1 MIHLFH
7 FRAFIHELAPTFQ
20 LPVKKTI
27 RKYLDI
33 EYQEKKET
41 VRNLLYQQPSV
52 ALTTDIWSSRA
63 RQGYITVTSHFID
76 EKWNMRRGVLAT
88 HHMPESHI
96 GENIA
101 KRILET
107 KAEFLIKEVAGTS
120 HDNAANMKLAARQLD
135 VSSTLCFGHT
145 LQLAIQE
152 ELSHPSTTECLKSCK
167 ALVMHFN
174 QSPLATTA
182 LKTRQGELTRDGI
195 DFPTLQQDVPTRW
208 NSTYFMIQS
217 LLKNKGPIGLVL
229 GDREVTKA
237 VLATKLELRK
247 EDWQQLEQIVECLRP
262 FDVATKQMSAEL
274 YPTLGSVYPLV
285 RGIMKRHLKKGEE
298 EEREE
303 VAFFKSKVKKALRK
317 RFNVGEED
325 FCDDIIASVLHPR
338 FKKLKFLEHEETEDT
353 DEEDQEMD
361 EQQER
366 LLRREDA
373 KLRVITKLKE
383 LVSIIDVSTTPMTAR
398 SDSEVAGKDVSTPET
413 TARSDSEVVDILKGT
428 KVKKEQLESSDTAMK
443 YLMGNC
449 FEISDDEEETAHEE
463 VDRYMHDLEDKK
475 LTTLDWWRKHELRY
489 PRIAVI
495 ARKMLGRPVTSVPSE
510 RLFSIGGKLVT
521 ADRACLH
528 PDTVDQ
534 LLFLNSY
541 LKIREGT
548 FAMGN

>member
-7 FRAFIHELAPTFQ
+7 FRAFVHELDPTFQ

-41 VRNLLYQQPSV
+41 VRNLLSQQPSV

-88 HHMPESHI
+88 HHMPESHT

-107 KAEFLIKEVAGTS
+107 KAEFLIKEVAGIS

-135 VSSTLCFGHT
+135 VSSILCFGHT

-152 ELSHPSTTECLKSCK
+152 GLSHPSTTECLKSCK

-195 DFPTLQQDVPTRW
+195 DFPTLQQDVPMRW

-247 EDWQQLEQIVECLRP
+247 EDWQLLEQIVECLRP

-317 RFNVGEED
+317 RFNIGEED
-325 FCDDIIASVLHPR
+325 FCDDIIVSVLHPR

-373 KLRVITKLKE
+373 KLRVITKLKV
-383 LVSIIDVSTTPMTAR
+383 LVSIIDVSTSPTTAR
-398 SDSEVAGKDVSTPET
+398 SDSEVTGKDVSTPET

-443 YLMGNC
+443 YLMGDC

-463 VDRYMHDLEDKK
+463 VDRYMADLEDKK
-475 LTTLDWWRKHELRY
+475 LTTLD
-489 PRIAVI
+489 
-495 ARKMLGRPVTSVPSE
+495 
-510 RLFSIGGKLVT
+510 
-521 ADRACLH
+521 
-528 PDTVDQ
+528 
-534 LLFLNSY
+534 
-541 LKIREGT
+541 
-548 FAMGN
+548 

>member
-1 MIHLFH
+1 MD
-7 FRAFIHELAPTFQ
+7 PTFQ

-41 VRNLLYQQPSV
+41 VRNLLSQQLSV

-63 RQGYITVTSHFID
+63 RQGYITVASHFID
-76 EKWNMRRGVLAT
+76 ERWNMRRGVLVT
-88 HHMPESHI
+88 HHMPESHT

-107 KAEFLIKEVAGTS
+107 KAEFLIKEVAGIS

-135 VSSTLCFGHT
+135 VPSTLCFGHT

-152 ELSHPSTTECLKSCK
+152 GLSHPSTIECLKSCK

-237 VLATKLELRK
+237 VLATKFELRK
-247 EDWQQLEQIVECLRP
+247 EDWQPLEQIVECLRP

-298 EEREE
+298 EREE
-303 VAFFKSKVKKALRK
+303 VPSSKVK
-317 RFNVGEED
+317 
-325 FCDDIIASVLHPR
+325 
-338 FKKLKFLEHEETEDT
+338 
-353 DEEDQEMD
+353 
-361 EQQER
+361 
-366 LLRREDA
+366 
-373 KLRVITKLKE
+373 
-383 LVSIIDVSTTPMTAR
+383 
-398 SDSEVAGKDVSTPET
+398 
-413 TARSDSEVVDILKGT
+413 
-428 KVKKEQLESSDTAMK
+428 
-443 YLMGNC
+443 
-449 FEISDDEEETAHEE
+449 
-463 VDRYMHDLEDKK
+463 
-475 LTTLDWWRKHELRY
+475 
-489 PRIAVI
+489 
-495 ARKMLGRPVTSVPSE
+495 
-510 RLFSIGGKLVT
+510 
-521 ADRACLH
+521 
-528 PDTVDQ
+528 
-534 LLFLNSY
+534 
-541 LKIREGT
+541 
-548 FAMGN
+548 